1 MRWPPLRLLRNSSSG
16 SPRLSSGARIALGT
30 AAALAALV
38 LMFLITVA
46 GLSTWRGFGFRAN
59 GPELPRLRH
68 VLALKAGMSV
78 ADVGAGNG
86 ELTVAL
92 AAEIGSTGRVYSTD
106 IDPESLERVRAA
118 VRAAGLSN
126 VTVVHSLADDA
137 RLPANCCDAIVLRRV
152 YHHLTDAAAIDASL
166 LLALRPGGVLAVIDF
181 PPLLSGVWPLN
192 HGVDAAR
199 VTEEVVASGFQP
211 VQVIEEWPG
220 RGPLASYCALFTKP

>member
-1 MRWPPLRLLRNSSSG
+1 MHWPTIPVPRDPSSS
-16 SPRLSSGARIALGT
+16 SPRLSIARAALGT
-30 AAALAALV
+30 ATVLAALV
-38 LMFLITVA
+38 LIFLITVA

-59 GPELPRLRH
+59 GPELQRLRH
-68 VLALKAGMSV
+68 VLALEPGMAV

-92 AAEIGSTGRVYSTD
+92 ASEIAPSGRMYSTD
-106 IDPESLERVRAA
+106 IDAESLERVGAA
-118 VRAAGLSN
+118 VRAAGLAN
-126 VTVVHSLADDA
+126 VTLVHSLPADT

-166 LLALRPGGVLAVIDF
+166 LRALRPGGVLAVIDF
-181 PPLLSGVWPLN
+181 PPLVSGVWPLN

-199 VTEEVVASGFQP
+199 VTEEVVASGLQL

-220 RGPLASYCALFTKP
+220 RGPLASYCALFRKP